1 MSAAPPLMQQFYDM
15 LLESQFWSRQQLV
28 DYQRS
33 QLEHLLRHARAN
45 VPFYETR
52 LDPVFRPDGSVDWD
66 KWEQIPIVKRAD
78 LAERGTQML
87 ARVLPVGHGPTTSST
102 TSGSTG
108 APIKVVSNQLAHV
121 ALNANRFRSYRWH
134 GIDWSKDV
142 CSVFSGDP
150 RVGPSSDGMR
160 LGPWGPSW
168 DPASIDGCNTR
179 INSLAEYP
187 RIIEFLLRI
196 QPTYL
201 TTGARTAMALALEA
215 ERLGADIR
223 LEALLSHGSTVGQ
236 AERDVLKRVFG
247 AKVVDLYSSKE
258 GAQIAHA
265 CPLGGGMHVN
275 AESILVEIVDDEG
288 RPCADNVAGR
298 VVITPFFNTAQP
310 LIRYEQG
317 DFATLLPGCE
327 CGRHLPLLGH
337 MVGRSYSIFFH
348 PDGSVRTGLIPTR
361 YRSILNCGDW
371 QVAQTGP
378 LDFEVRYVPL
388 DWDSPGNE
396 AEFTERFREVYFS
409 DANVRFKRVREIP
422 VSKGGK
428 LIEYVNE
435 WRAVE

>member
-1 MSAAPPLMQQFYDM
+1 MQQFYDM
-15 LLESQFWSRQQLV
+15 LLESQFWSRQQLI

-179 INSLAEYP
+179 INSLVEHG
-187 RIIEFLLRI
+187 RIIEFLQRI
-196 QPTYL
+196 KPAYL
-201 TTGARTAMALALEA
+201 TAGPPSAAAIALEA
-215 ERLGADIR
+215 ERLNIEIR
-223 LEALLSHGSTVGQ
+223 IEALLSHGSSVGES
-236 AERDVLKRVFG
+236 EREILWRVFG
-247 AKVVDLYSSKE
+247 AKVVELYSSKE
-258 GAQIAHA
+258 GAQIAHG
-265 CPLGGGMHVN
+265 CPLGRGLHVN
-275 AESILVEIVDDEG
+275 AESILVEIVDGEG
-288 RPCADNVAGR
+288 QPCAPGVSGR

-310 LIRYEQG
+310 LIRYDQG
-317 DFATLLPGCE
+317 DFATLLPECT

-337 MVGRSYSIFFH
+337 MVGRTVGLFYH
-348 PDGSVRTGLIPTR
+348 PDGRARDAFMPNK
-361 YRSILNCGDW
+361 YRATLKCGAW
-371 QVAQTGP
+371 QIAQTGP
-378 LDFEVRYVPL
+378 LQYEVRYVPL
-388 DWDSPGNE
+388 DWDEPGDE
-396 AEFTERFREVYFS
+396 AEFTARLRETYFS

-422 VSKGGK
+422 MSRAGK

-435 WRAVE
+435 WKAVE